1 MPVEV
6 HHGDLPLSKP
16 SSESTM
22 FIVPVSRRAAVRTH
36 HFDRLFDNALDH
48 LFAQPAADSAPV
60 RRPAIDVS
68 ESDRGY
74 VVTLDVPGVTR
85 EDVKVSI
92 DGRRVSI
99 VAEARADEAAP
110 AAPAADATDAPKSAD
125 RVILRERAVPSYAR
139 SFTLQSEIDQAT
151 SQAKL
156 DNGVLTLTLV
166 KRDPVSTRI
175 SVN

>member
-1 MPVEV
+1 
-6 HHGDLPLSKP
+6 
-16 SSESTM
+16 M
-22 FIVPVSRRAAVRTH
+22 FIVPVSRRAAVRAR
-36 HFDRLFDNALDH
+36 HFDRLFDTAVDQ
-48 LFAQPAADSAPV
+48 LFAQPVADTAPV
-60 RRPAIDVS
+60 RRPAIDVT

-99 VAEARADEAAP
+99 VAEARAAE
-110 AAPAADATDAPKSAD
+110 APAADATAAEATETPKPTD
-125 RVILRERAVPSYAR
+125 RVILRERAFASYAR
-139 SFTLQSEIDQAT
+139 SFTLQSEIDQAS

-166 KRDPVSTRI
+166 KRDPVATQI

>member
-1 MPVEV
+1 
-6 HHGDLPLSKP
+6 
-16 SSESTM
+16 M
-22 FIVPVSRRAAVRTH
+22 FIVPVSRRAAVRAR
-36 HFDRLFDNALDH
+36 HFDRLFDTAIDQ
-48 LFAQPAADSAPV
+48 LFAQPTADTAPV

-99 VAEARADEAAP
+99 VAEARVAEAP
-110 AAPAADATDAPKSAD
+110 AAEATAAAETAEAPKSAD
-125 RVILRERAVPSYAR
+125 RVILRERAFASYAR
-139 SFTLQSEIDQAT
+139 SFTLQSEIDQTT

-166 KRDPVSTRI
+166 KRDPVATQI

>member
-1 MPVEV
+1 
-6 HHGDLPLSKP
+6 
-16 SSESTM
+16 M
-22 FIVPVSRRAAVRTH
+22 FIVPVSRRAAVRAR
-36 HFDRLFDNALDH
+36 HFDHLFDNALEQ
-48 LFAQPAADSAPV
+48 LFAQPAADAAPV

-74 VVTLDVPGVTR
+74 VVTLDVPGVSR

-92 DGRRVSI
+92 DGRSVSI
-99 VAEARADEAAP
+99 VAEARNAK
-110 AAPAADATDAPKSAD
+110 ATDAATDTPEAPKASD
-125 RVILRERAVPSYAR
+125 RVILRERAVASYAR
-139 SFTLQSEIDQAT
+139 SFTLPSEIDQAS

-166 KRDPVSTRI
+166 KRAPVSTRI

>member
-1 MPVEV
+1 
-6 HHGDLPLSKP
+6 
-16 SSESTM
+16 M
-22 FIVPVSRRAAVRTH
+22 FIVPVSRRAAVRAR
-36 HFDRLFDNALDH
+36 HFDGLFDNAFDQ

-60 RRPAIDVS
+60 RRPAIDVT

-74 VVTLDVPGVTR
+74 VVTLDVPGVSR

-99 VAEARADEAAP
+99 VAEARSAEAP
-110 AAPAADATDAPKSAD
+110 AAADTTEAPRSTD
-125 RVILRERAVPSYAR
+125 RVLLRERAVASFAR
-139 SFTLQSEIDQAT
+139 SFTLQSEIDQAS

-166 KRDPVSTRI
+166 KRDPVATQI

>member
-1 MPVEV
+1 
-6 HHGDLPLSKP
+6 
-16 SSESTM
+16 M
-22 FIVPVSRRAAVRTH
+22 FIVPVSRRSTARAQ
-36 HFDRLFDNALDH
+36 HFDRLFDNAFDH
-48 LFAQPAADSAPV
+48 LFAQPAADAAPV

-68 ESDRGY
+68 ESERGY

-99 VAEARADEAAP
+99 VAEAAVAP
-110 AAPAADATDAPKSAD
+110 AATEAPAADAAAEAARPAE
-125 RVILRERAVPSYAR
+125 RVILRERAAASFAR
-139 SFTLQSEIDQAT
+139 SFTLQSEIDQAA

-156 DNGVLTLTLV
+156 DNGVLTLTLA
-166 KRDPVSTRI
+166 KRDPVSTRL